1 MYDSFPNLRKKKSK
15 KAILRP
21 FDPLKKLTLWESQIM
36 TLKLCLHNGSVNLA
50 LFCTFRIFFFCA
62 LCVQA
67 SQMDFQLSECINI
80 FRCVNITWSHIL
92 ESVIHVFEILSTNA
106 WYCFRLPQRDQKTK
120 TKMEKSKHLKGQLGP
135 RVSDEEC
142 NKKWSLSIIPG
153 GFLRLFIVP
162 GKFSWLFSIR
172 AEHQR
177 CEVRL
182 WEYPKRYPLDLYLG
196 PTIPPLGLAGFGL
209 VMMMMMCKVPES
221 KHIKVGLR
229 F

>member
-1 MYDSFPNLRKKKSK
+1 M
-15 KAILRP
+15 RP

-36 TLKLCLHNGSVNLA
+36 TLKLCLHNGSVNLVLHCFV
-50 LFCTFRIFFFCA
+50 LFVFSSFCA

-67 SQMDFQLSECINI
+67 SQMDFQMSKCKNI
-80 FRCVNITWSHIL
+80 FRCVNFTWSHIL

-120 TKMEKSKHLKGQLGP
+120 TKMEKSKHPKGQLGP
-135 RVSDEEC
+135 RVSDEKC

-162 GKFSWLFSIR
+162 GKFSRLFYIR

-177 CEVRL
+177 REVRL
-182 WEYPKRYPLDLYLG
+182 WEYPKTHPLDLYLG
-196 PTIPPLGLAGFGL
+196 PMIPPARPYRPLA
-209 VMMMMMCKVPES
+209 
-221 KHIKVGLR
+221 
-229 F
+229 